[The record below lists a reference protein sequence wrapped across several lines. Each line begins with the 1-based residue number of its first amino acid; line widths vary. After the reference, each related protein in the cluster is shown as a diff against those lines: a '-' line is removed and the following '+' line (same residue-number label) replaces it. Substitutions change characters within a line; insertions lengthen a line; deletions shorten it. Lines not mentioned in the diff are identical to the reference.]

1 MKLLIAGSGFI
12 VHDWLKIAKQIEGVE
27 LVAITG
33 RNESV
38 MKELQVEYGIKKIYL
53 DYDEALRDADID
65 TVYIAMP
72 NMLHY
77 TYAKKALD
85 ANKNV
90 ICEKPFTVYYD
101 QLKELQGLALAKDL
115 VLVEAISNQYL
126 TNYKKIKENLKD
138 LGPVRIVSMN
148 YSQYSHRYD
157 DFKAG
162 NILPV
167 FDPKK
172 AGGALMDL
180 NVYNIHFVVGLFGKP
195 KKVNYLPNLQNGI
208 DTSGILTMD
217 YGDFKAVLIAAKDCS
232 APITSTIEGEKGS
245 IIIKGPTNELD
256 SFEVYKGQEKV
267 KEVADNPYNHR
278 MREEFEEFN
287 RMIENHDMQE
297 VKKRLEHSDAVMDV
311 VEKAYV
317 QAGLKLG

>member
-1 MKLLIAGSGFI
+1 MKLLVAGSGFI
-12 VHDWLKIAKQIEGVE
+12 VHDWLKIAKEIKGIE
-27 LVAITG
+27 LVGITG

-53 DYDEALRDADID
+53 DYDEALREADID
-65 TVYIAMP
+65 TVYIAVP
-72 NMLHY
+72 NLLHY
-77 TYAKKALD
+77 AYAKKALD

-101 QLKELQGLALAKDL
+101 QLKELQGQALAKDL
-115 VLVEAISNQYL
+115 VLVEAITNQYL

-148 YSQYSHRYD
+148 FSQYSHRYD

-195 KKVNYLPNLQNGI
+195 KKVNYLPNIQNGI

-245 IIIKGPTNELD
+245 IIVKGPTNELN
-256 SFEVYKGQEKV
+256 SFEIYRGQDKI
-267 KEVADNPYNHR
+267 KEVADNPYTHR

-287 RMIENHDMQE
+287 RMIEEHDMAE
-297 VKKRLEHSDAVMDV
+297 VKKRLDHSDAVMDV